1 MYIRNSKVKG
11 TDDREGSVAKVF
23 QKMGD
28 IIETNDGTRS
38 FEWVTDTCHDQ
49 QAPFQ
54 YNQETRI
61 ALTSTQHLIS
71 DFSKGFLTVK
81 AQAGFKLQGII
92 PANFNDSNHLIKL
105 FVGWKSSNQAIRQ
118 IQIWVNGHS
127 IGYNQQEAIRE
138 GFAYSSCMTKQEKAT
153 KRFIHSLYENVSK
166 YAKSICGVYINV
178 DDFKDGQE
186 HIVEWTA
193 NIPFDNFLVLQAFE
207 LFPNFAIPNV
217 ELRLYFDPSGLVWC
231 PVDPYAVYDVK
242 TLIEGATGLKTL
254 PTNIDFKRGFT
265 QIGNSATCPS
275 SFNIDISD
283 VSANTSAIDGYSDMS
298 ADEKAAAELA
308 QRYSLS
314 TKYSVS
320 SSELT
325 LFCQS
330 MRINE
335 FSSHMAGFGVCEQSL
350 KEIVEV
356 LSQGLVIP
364 SQILIYDGFPDAAN
378 VRGIQTNLRATLSNV
393 TSLSIVFPKHA
404 NDLTVFEN
412 PVYEGLQLR
421 INNKNYPD
429 KTLSTVGA
437 EFLQMQLIASDL
449 DGPIECTKEFEDSYC
464 LDRNASDGTRYTN
477 TLSDCSSFLWN
488 VQLERNGGG
497 YFFDGYESHGANIPI
512 ELVGK
517 PVYSGEQDTYYNVN
531 SAGTIHP
538 PSPQC
543 WSCKDTFI
551 LLTNGDMKFVIN
563 GEPQIKQTQRDPK
576 QLPPTNQL

>member
-1 MYIRNSKVKG
+1 MYVKNTKIKG
-11 TDDREGSVAKVF
+11 EMDHEGSVAKVF
-23 QKMGD
+23 QKMAN
-28 IIETNDGTRS
+28 IIEQNDGTRS

-81 AQAGFKLQGII
+81 VQAGFKLQGIT
-92 PANFNDSNHLIKL
+92 PANFNDDNHLIKL
-105 FVGWKSSNQAIRQ
+105 FVGHKSSNQMVRQ
-118 IQIWVNGHS
+118 IQIWVNGHNT
-127 IGYNQQEAIRE
+127 GYNQQEAIRE

-193 NIPFDNFLVLQAFE
+193 NIPFDNFLALQAFE
-207 LFPNFAIPNV
+207 LFPNFAIPNI
-217 ELRLYFDPSGLVWC
+217 ELRLYFDPAGLVWC

-242 TLIEGATGLKTL
+242 TLIEGATGLKSL

-265 QIGNSATCPS
+265 QIGNAAMCPS
-275 SFNIDISD
+275 SFNIDLSN
-283 VSANTSAIDGYSDMS
+283 VGAASTLTGYDSSMTE
-298 ADEKAAAELA
+298 AQQLALRQAAATSYA
-308 QRYSLS
+308 
-314 TKYSVS
+314 VS

-325 LFCQS
+325 LFCSS

-356 LSQGLVIP
+356 LSEGLIIP

-378 VRGIQTNLRATLSNV
+378 SRGIQTNLRATLSNV

-517 PVYSGEQDTYYNVN
+517 PVYSGSQDTYYNVDA
-531 SAGTIHP
+531 AGTIHP
-538 PSPQC
+538 VAPQC

-563 GEPQIKQTQRDPK
+563 GEPKNKQTQRDPK
-576 QLPPTNQL
+576 QLPLVNGV